1 MPTYYKMTI
10 SYSSEV
16 FTSCQGSTPAAVFLK
31 LLFRWRGSIY
41 KLVWHD
47 LLIYVSLYYLLSC
60 TYRFALD
67 EGSQLI
73 NFIYLST

>member
-1 MPTYYKMTI
+1 MTV

-16 FTSCQGSTPAAVFLK
+16 FTSCQGRAPASVFLK
-31 LLFRWRGSIY
+31 LLLRWRGSIY

-47 LLIYVSLYYLLSC
+47 LLIYVLLYYLLSC

-67 EGSQLI
+67 DESERQVFPRCFELL
-73 NFIYLST
+73 FFM